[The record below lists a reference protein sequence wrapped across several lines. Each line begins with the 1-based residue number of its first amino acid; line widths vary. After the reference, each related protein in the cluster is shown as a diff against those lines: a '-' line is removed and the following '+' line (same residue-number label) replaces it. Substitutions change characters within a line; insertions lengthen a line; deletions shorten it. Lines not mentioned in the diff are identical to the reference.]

1 MTTFN
6 VWVRWVEYLG
16 VVSFAASGAM
26 KGVKKHMDPFGII
39 ILGLVEATGGG
50 ILRDLLLGITPP
62 SMLRDPT
69 YALIAICTA
78 VLMSIG
84 PLRRLLTHD
93 EKVFDKGMLLADT
106 LGIGLF
112 TVIGVRTTVAAYPAA
127 GIFPMLFIG
136 TIAATGGGVL
146 RDVLANELPTLF
158 TKHIYALACLAGAA
172 VCTFLWSV
180 SPVWAMIA
188 GAVTVIVIRLLAAHF
203 RWNLP
208 QSKDV

>member
-1 MTTFN
+1 
-6 VWVRWVEYLG
+6 
-16 VVSFAASGAM
+16 M
-26 KGVKKHMDPFGII
+26 KGVKKHMDPFGVV

-62 SMLRDPT
+62 SMFRDPT
-69 YALIAICTA
+69 YAIIAICMA
-78 VLMSIG
+78 ALMYIR
-84 PLRRLLTHD
+84 PVRRLLTRN
-93 EKVFDKGMLLADT
+93 EKAFDLAMLLADT

-112 TVIGVRTTVAAYPAA
+112 TVIGVRTTIAAYPAA
-127 GIFPMLFIG
+127 GVFPMLFVG
-136 TIAATGGGVL
+136 TIAATGGGIL

-158 TKHIYALACLAGAA
+158 TKRIYALACLAGAA
-172 VCTFLWSV
+172 VCTFLWNV
-180 SPVWAMIA
+180 SPLWSMIA